1 MRKYLGYLTVLLFI
15 SLIIFRIYSSIIIKQ
30 ELTGHLKRAADANSI
45 ELASTELKTA
55 LDFIE
60 KNNLTNGYTSIVYK
74 TPDEDLV
81 FWYSNLKASRI
92 ELEKTKNSTS
102 LEKTNV
108 LLKLRE
114 TLLDEGEKGSRITYP
129 KGISIFPNNKL
140 IAILFLIS
148 LIFLPLLFI
157 ELIKFEKE
165 VKRKKKEKKKQ
176 KKLKTKI

>member
-1 MRKYLGYLTVLLFI
+1 M
-15 SLIIFRIYSSIIIKQ
+15 
-30 ELTGHLKRAADANSI
+30 
-45 ELASTELKTA
+45 
-55 LDFIE
+55 
-60 KNNLTNGYTSIVYK
+60 
-74 TPDEDLV
+74 
-81 FWYSNLKASRI
+81 
-92 ELEKTKNSTS
+92 
-102 LEKTNV
+102 

-148 LIFLPLLFI
+148 LIFFPLLFI

-176 KKLKTKI
+176 KKLKTKT